1 MKLEQLEDQH
11 DPLLTYDRQTYSPA
25 NLPKQIEDWLQESL
39 EICERESTRPF
50 QAVQCYLNLG
60 KLYLLGSDYLQAK
73 VQLKRALIRLLD
85 MQKTEKL
92 SYELIVE
99 VHYDL
104 GSVSYKLQDYQ
115 ESVDQYRAAILLL
128 QDRGGDNYWSNVI
141 AGNLG
146 LAYLRAGLT
155 ERGNTLLQKSKETI
169 VAKNGAHHYD
179 YLFLTSQE
187 ELISKT
193 LPS

>member
-1 MKLEQLEDQH
+1 M
-11 DPLLTYDRQTYSPA
+11 
-25 NLPKQIEDWLQESL
+25 
-39 EICERESTRPF
+39 
-50 QAVQCYLNLG
+50 QCYLNLG

-115 ESVDQYRAAILLL
+115 ESVDQYRAAILML

-146 LAYLRAGLT
+146 LAYLKAGLT

-169 VAKNGAHHYD
+169 VAKNGARHYD